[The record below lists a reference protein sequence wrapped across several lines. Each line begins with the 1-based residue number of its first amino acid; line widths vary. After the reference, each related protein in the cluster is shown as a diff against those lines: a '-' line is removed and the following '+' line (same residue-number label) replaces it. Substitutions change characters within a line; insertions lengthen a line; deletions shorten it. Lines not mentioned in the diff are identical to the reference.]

1 MMTDQYLKRVLQGQ
15 SLDDSGPEIEE
26 IEHHRKEVEEL
37 LCNKFGQAPHIRY
50 GGSKAKS
57 TMIRESYDL
66 DIPCYFE
73 HDDAIA
79 GDTLEDIF
87 WNVAAALGDK
97 YLVNPK
103 RSALR
108 LTCKD
113 PSSLGSD
120 LHIDV
125 VPGRFID
132 DQEDYVFLHQNEGD
146 KERLKTNIEVQV
158 AHIRDSGVR
167 DAIRLLKLWKVRNL
181 LQVKTF
187 VLELL
192 AVKLL
197 KEHKKAPLADQLTTV
212 WTAFRDGIDNLSV
225 EDPANPDGNDLS
237 QILDEARPGL
247 CSAARQTLQTI
258 DQSGWEAVYGS
269 VQEESDDDKKQRL
282 KNIAVGIASSRPAKP
297 WSPQP

>member
-1 MMTDQYLKRVLQGQ
+1 MTTDQYLKRVLEAQN
-15 SLDDSGPEIEE
+15 LDDDGPEMQE

-50 GGSKAKS
+50 GGSKAKF

-73 HDDAIA
+73 HDDTIA
-79 GDTLEDIF
+79 GDTLEDIY
-87 WNVAAALGDK
+87 WSVADALGEK
-97 YLVNPK
+97 YIVNPK

-113 PSSLGSD
+113 LSSPGSD

-132 DQEDYVFLHQNEGD
+132 DNEDYVFLHQNEGD
-146 KERLKTNIEVQV
+146 KERLKTNIQVQV
-158 AHIRDSGVR
+158 EHIRDSGVR
-167 DAIRLLKLWKVRNL
+167 DAIRLLKLWKVRNKL
-181 LQVKTF
+181 SVKTF

-192 AVKLL
+192 TVKLL
-197 KEHKKAPLADQLTTV
+197 KEHKKEPLADQLVTV
-212 WTAFRDGIDNLSV
+212 WTAFRDEINELSV

-237 QILDEARPGL
+237 KILDEARPWL
-247 CSAARQTLQTI
+247 CSVATRTLQTI
-258 DQSGWEAVYGS
+258 EQSGWEAVFGP
-269 VQEESDDDKKQRL
+269 VQNESDDAKKSRL
-282 KNIAVGIASSRPAKP
+282 KGIAVGIASSRPPKP
-297 WSPQP
+297 WSPDL